1 MVDAHYRKYLIDPEL
16 QESLD
21 LLLTT
26 FPGGLNAPDTIE
38 ERRNL
43 ISSYLAQFP
52 RIESVSRTDMNIES
66 THGGQHIPIRLYR
79 PLDPT
84 TTKHIDCALVMIHG
98 GGMVM

>member
-1 MVDAHYRKYLIDPEL
+1 MVDAHDRKYLIDPEL

-43 ISSYLAQFP
+43 ISTYLAQFP

-84 TTKHIDCALVMIHG
+84 TTKHID
-98 GGMVM
+98 